1 VLVVIDTNV
10 LLVSISDRSK
20 YHWLY
25 KAVID
30 KKIQIAFTNDI
41 LSEYEE
47 QIAAHWHPEV
57 AVNVIRSLIELS
69 TSKPTI
75 TYFYL
80 RLIDNDPDDNKFV
93 DCAFAANADYIV
105 TNDTDFNVL
114 KQISLPAIK
123 VVNIE
128 EFKEILLK
136 EKTIE

>member
-1 VLVVIDTNV
+1 VLVIIDTNV

-20 YHWLY
+20 QHWLY
-25 KAVID
+25 KAIID

-41 LSEYEE
+41 LAEYEE

-57 AVNVIRSLIELS
+57 AANVIRSLIELS

-75 TYFYL
+75 IYFHL
-80 RLIDNDPDDNKFV
+80 NLIESDADDNKFA

-105 TNDTDFNVL
+105 TNDSDFNVL
-114 KQISLPAIK
+114 KQISFPAIK

-128 EFKEILLK
+128 EL
-136 EKTIE
+136 KTILISENII

>member
-20 YHWLY
+20 HHWLY

-41 LSEYEE
+41 LTEYEE

-57 AVNVIRSLIELS
+57 ASNVIRSLIELS

-75 TYFYL
+75 IYFHL
-80 RLIDNDPDDNKFV
+80 NLIESDADDNQFA

-105 TNDTDFNVL
+105 TNDSDFNTL
-114 KQISLPAIK
+114 KQISFPAIK

-128 EFKEILLK
+128 KF
-136 EKTIE
+136 KTILISENII

>member
-1 VLVVIDTNV
+1 MLIVIDTNV

-20 YHWLY
+20 HHWLY

-41 LSEYEE
+41 LAEYEE

-57 AVNVIRSLIELS
+57 AANVIRSLIELS

-75 TYFYL
+75 IYFHL
-80 RLIDNDPDDNKFV
+80 NLIESDADDNKFA

-105 TNDTDFNVL
+105 TNDSHFNVL
-114 KQISLPAIK
+114 KQISFPAIR

-136 EKTIE
+136 EKIIE